1 MASER
6 DIRHREGDRRRDGSG
21 GNAPRDARGR
31 ARRAPSAPP
40 REREGR
46 RARTSRPPVAQ
57 PTVPERIVRAIVTVL
72 VAIRDLIAFIFLF
85 LFNLIRAII
94 GHPVG
99 RIVLLVVVAALLI
112 FGISTGVSRC
122 SQGEA
127 PEQQGA
133 EQQSAPQAVAY
144 DPTPESV
151 SALQVSSSGTVPVT
165 LNAARADVVPQLSD
179 EQNARIE
186 EVVES
191 YTSNERTVG
200 FLFVNLK
207 TGMALVRDIDSEVY
221 AASSIK
227 GPYAA
232 YVCSLIDDGQISRD
246 TQCAN
251 TWNVDSGSTRTEES
265 YSVESLVSDMIIWS
279 DNNALRFLRASY
291 DSLGFEDYLASMNA
305 DPTIMDEKYFAHY
318 STRTSAVMW
327 MRIYQYLKQAD
338 ANENAAWLAEL
349 MSETEISFIRNGV
362 EQAGMDAVVYNKG
375 GWCTDEDDSGPEG
388 DYNGMC
394 DSAIIVERGVPYL
407 LTIMTDTPYTEPN
420 VELFSDMAAA
430 LLDAR

>member
-1 MASER
+1 M
-6 DIRHREGDRRRDGSG
+6 
-21 GNAPRDARGR
+21 
-31 ARRAPSAPP
+31 
-40 REREGR
+40 
-46 RARTSRPPVAQ
+46 PVAQ

-85 LFNLIRAII
+85 LFNLIRAIV

-99 RIVLLVVVAALLI
+99 RIVLLVIVVALLI
-112 FGISTGVSRC
+112 FGISTSVSRC

-165 LNAARADVVPQLSD
+165 LNGARADVVPQLSD
-179 EQNARIE
+179 NQNARIE
-186 EVVES
+186 EVIES

-207 TGMALVRDIDSEVY
+207 TGMALARDIDSEVY

-327 MRIYQYLKQAD
+327 MRIYQYLKEAD
-338 ANENAAWLAEL
+338 TNENAAWLAEL

-394 DSAIIVERGVPYL
+394 DSAIIFERGVPYL

-430 LLDAR
+430 LLDARWALDDQAQRVMERVDTVTSNAHIVPDAFGKLFAVEQK